1 MVNAE
6 KMMLDLYNKG
16 VNRKMVDDMYNN
28 YPTKD
33 KFDTK
38 IPVLDDMSQDLM
50 SIMKVGFIANCENQK
65 ETLNSSDK
73 AIFEKEEKDNKY
85 KHYTRFNAKYQ
96 TLMDIYGL
104 AEDKQINLSTQNKLV
119 LYYNVIYLMAN
130 INVTTTT
137 VENYK
142 DIDANL
148 TDLAVRNAKNEFK
161 ALNSVRM
168 NMEKDLFKKSDSDY
182 DFEICAKR
190 VHAAGKKFENETAYT
205 M

>member
-96 TLMDIYGL
+96 TLMYIYCL
-104 AEDKQINLSTQNKLV
+104 SEDKQINLSNKYKLF

>member
-1 MVNAE
+1 MVNSE
-6 KMMLDLYNKG
+6 RMMLNLYNKG
-16 VNRKMVDDMYNN
+16 VNRKEVENMYNA

-38 IPVLDDMSQDLM
+38 IPVLDDMSKDLM
-50 SIMKVGFIANCENQK
+50 SIMKVGFMANCENQK
-65 ETLNSSDK
+65 ETLNTADK
-73 AIFEKEEKDNKY
+73 AIFEKEEKDNKH

-96 TLMDIYGL
+96 TLMDLYGL
-104 AEDKQINLSTQNKLV
+104 AEDKQINLSRENKLV

-137 VENYK
+137 VAGYK
-142 DIDANL
+142 DVDPKL
-148 TDLAVRNAKNEFK
+148 TELAVKNARNEFK

-168 NMEKDLFKKSDSDY
+168 SLEKEMFKTTGPDY
-182 DFEICAKR
+182 HFESCAKKVYAEGER
-190 VHAAGKKFENETAYT
+190 IANQTGYT